1 LGAYNAILGRP
12 CYMRFNVVPNY
23 TYLKMKM
30 SDPLRVIKEST
41 SFQVAYACE
50 RANYE
55 LVSAESAARELAELQ
70 RDINS
75 QDGPDAPRPF
85 LAHSSQSKTQK
96 TFWSLTMTLQR
107 AFELGQLSPTNKK
120 APSLTFFK
128 PTTMSLPRSPRTY

>member
-1 LGAYNAILGRP
+1 
-12 CYMRFNVVPNY
+12 MRFNVVPNY

-70 RDINS
+70 RDINP
-75 QDGPDAPRPF
+75 QDGPDAPKAVSGTF
-85 LAHSSQSKTQK
+85 KSEQDTKNILVADDDASK
-96 TFWSLTMTLQR
+96 SVRIGATLSDKQEGTLVNLLQ
-107 AFELGQLSPTNKK
+107 ANHNVF
-120 APSLTFFK
+120 A
-128 PTTMSLPRSPRTY
+128 